1 MQPKILLVDDRE
13 DNLLSME
20 TVLETDGY
28 KIVKASSGRE
38 VLKIL
43 LSDLDFALILMDV
56 QMPNLNGFETASL
69 IYERERLRHIPI
81 IFITANNFGEENV
94 FKGYRAGAV
103 DYIYKPV
110 NPDLLRVKV
119 AVFVDLYR
127 KNHRLLLQEQ
137 KLVAINRSLELEI
150 NERKA
155 SEEKVTELNRM
166 LLENIARLETANKDL
181 DLFAF
186 MASHDL
192 QAPLR
197 KVRMF
202 SDRLLMNHKDSLNK
216 DGQMYLA
223 RIKEV
228 SKRMQDLIND
238 ILRFS
243 KISVEQETL
252 REVDLNRVITDV
264 LSELEGPIRE
274 KKAELIIDQLP
285 VLCVNELLMGP
296 LFSNLISNAIKY
308 SRKGVPPVVRIRCDI
323 TPPHAAAPSSSS
335 THGGVNGGNG
345 GANGGVNG
353 GGMNGNLIAKEP
365 ETRYCRIYI
374 EDNGIGFDQKYA
386 EQIFDMFRRL
396 HPSPDYE
403 GTGIGLAICK
413 KIVEKHE
420 GFISARGKP
429 DEGASFIVSL
439 PFKAIKD
446 EVLS

>member
-20 TVLETDGY
+20 TVLEPDGY
-28 KIVKASSGRE
+28 RIVKAGSGRQ

-81 IFITANNFGEENV
+81 IFITANSFGEENI

-110 NPDLLRVKV
+110 NPDLLKAKV

-127 KNHRLLLQEQ
+127 KNHQLLAQEQ
-137 KLVAINRSLELEI
+137 KLVAINRNLELEI

-155 SEEKVTELNRM
+155 SEEKVTELNRK
-166 LLENIARLETANKDL
+166 LLENIDRLETANKDL
-181 DLFAF
+181 DFFAF

-197 KVRMF
+197 KIRMF
-202 SDRLLMNHKDSLNK
+202 SDRLLLNNKETLTKDNQL
-216 DGQMYLA
+216 YLL
-223 RIKEV
+223 RIQEV
-228 SKRMQDLIND
+228 SRRMQDLIND

-243 KISVEQETL
+243 KISMDKEIPE
-252 REVDLNRVITDV
+252 EVDLNGVLGDV
-264 LSELEGPIRE
+264 LSEMDGLIRE
-274 KKAELIIDQLP
+274 KQAEVIVEPLPMLP
-285 VLCVNELLMGP
+285 VNALLMGP
-296 LFSNLISNAIKY
+296 LFANLINNALKY
-308 SRKGVPPVVRIRCDI
+308 SRKQVPPVVRIRSD
-323 TPPHAAAPSSSS
+323 TTTTTSGS
-335 THGGVNGGNG
+335 NG
-345 GANGGVNG
+345 AT
-353 GGMNGNLIAKEP
+353 I
-365 ETRYCRIYI
+365 ETKYCRIYI

-396 HPSPDYE
+396 HPSAEYE
-403 GTGIGLAICK
+403 GTGIGLALCK
-413 KIVEKHE
+413 KIVEKHK
-420 GFISARGKP
+420 GFISARGRP
-429 DEGASFIVSL
+429 DEGSVFILSL
-439 PFKAIKD
+439 PFNPVIK
-446 EVLS
+446 EV

>member
-13 DNLLSME
+13 DNLMSME
-20 TVLETDGY
+20 TVLEQDSY
-28 KIVKASSGRE
+28 KIVKASSGRD

-43 LSDLDFALILMDV
+43 LSDFDFALILMDV

-81 IFITANNFGEENV
+81 IFITAINYGEENI

-110 NPDLLRVKV
+110 NPDLLRAKV
-119 AVFVDLYR
+119 SVFVDLYR

-137 KLVAINRSLELEI
+137 KLVAINKSLEMEI

-155 SEEKVTELNRM
+155 SEETVTELNRR

-202 SDRLLMNHKDSLNK
+202 SDRLLLNHKETLNK
-216 DGQMYLA
+216 DGQLYLE
-223 RIKEV
+223 RIREV

-243 KISVEQETL
+243 KISVERESLQ
-252 REVDLNRVITDV
+252 EVDLNEVLNEV
-264 LSELEGPIRE
+264 LSEMEGIIRE
-274 KKAELIIDQLP
+274 KNAELIIDKLP
-285 VLCVNELLMGP
+285 VLSVNALLMGP
-296 LFSNLISNAIKY
+296 LFSNLISNALKY
-308 SRKGVPPVVRIRCDI
+308 SRKQVSPIIRIRSETSPD
-323 TPPHAAAPSSSS
+323 AVS
-335 THGGVNGGNG
+335 HGLNGNNGVNG
-345 GANGGVNG
+345 
-353 GGMNGNLIAKEP
+353 KEM
-365 ETRYCRIYI
+365 ETRYCRIHV

-413 KIVEKHE
+413 KIVEKHQ
-420 GFISARGKP
+420 GFISALGRP

-439 PFKAIKD
+439 PFKTIK
-446 EVLS
+446 ESVS

>member
-1 MQPKILLVDDRE
+1 MQPKIMLVDDRE

-20 TVLETDGY
+20 TVLEPDGY
-28 KIVKASSGRE
+28 RFVKATSGRQ
-38 VLKIL
+38 VLKTL

-81 IFITANNFGEENV
+81 IFITANNYGEENL

-110 NPDLLRVKV
+110 NPDLLRAKV
-119 AVFVDLYR
+119 SVFVDLYR
-127 KNHRLLLQEQ
+127 KNQRLMAQEQ
-137 KLVAINRSLELEI
+137 KLVTINRNLEMEI

-155 SEEKVTELNRM
+155 SEEKVTELNKQ
-166 LLENIARLETANKDL
+166 LLENIARLEAANKDL

-202 SDRLLMNHKDSLNK
+202 SDRLLNSSENQLGKEGRL
-216 DGQMYLA
+216 YLS
-223 RIKEV
+223 RIQEV

-243 KISVEQETL
+243 KISVEKQNFGA
-252 REVDLNRVITDV
+252 VDLNGVIDEV
-264 LSELEGPIRE
+264 LSEMEPTIRE
-274 KKAELIIDQLP
+274 KAADVQVDKLP
-285 VLCVNELLMGP
+285 VLPASTVLMGP
-296 LFSNLISNAIKY
+296 LFSNLISNSLKY
-308 SRKGVPPVVRIRCDI
+308 SKKQEPPQIRIRYEEGPAL
-323 TPPHAAAPSSSS
+323 TA
-335 THGGVNGGNG
+335 
-345 GANGGVNG
+345 ANGR
-353 GGMNGNLIAKEP
+353 ETS
-365 ETRYCRIYI
+365 TRYGRIFI

-396 HPSPDYE
+396 HPNAEYE
-403 GTGIGLAICK
+403 GTGIGLALCK
-413 KIVEKHE
+413 KIVEMHK
-420 GFISARGKP
+420 GFISALGKP
-429 DEGASFIVSL
+429 GEGATFIVSL
-439 PFKAIKD
+439 PLGGVQGELVEKNDDISD
-446 EVLS
+446 LN